1 VVPIL
6 TIFSVNSSGE
16 EVDSLV
22 EDSVGVDSSFIST
35 LEEEVNNNTVN
46 TSSNNR
52 KNRKLNL
59 FFSKTLT

>member
-1 VVPIL
+1 
-6 TIFSVNSSGE
+6 
-16 EVDSLV
+16 VDSLV